1 MQGDERRFV
10 RLRLADVVV
19 GEPLPFTLYD
29 EEKTAIRL
37 RGDTIVSQ
45 AALGQLFSQNV
56 YRLEQEPALR
66 DGLGVMLSRQP
77 SADKARAKTAPA
89 RGAEMAFDSSGIR
102 VGDPI
107 QLQSTP
113 AAPRYTSLLIG
124 YLKNRSV
131 IVTQPEIDGELAM
144 LREGQAFSAR
154 FFSGRSVFEFPTS
167 VLKQTNVPYPLLHL
181 AYPRDLKVQEIRRA
195 PRVAVDVIVAVET
208 PGGESHS
215 GKLLDLS
222 TAGAGL
228 GARKRFADKGDVLR
242 LKFKLAVQ
250 GIDTYIVAT
259 AEVRNVVHRVDHAQT
274 PYLYGL
280 HFVDLEEGTLLVLAA
295 YVFGAIIG
303 EHTGH

>member
-1 MQGDERRFV
+1 MEGDERGLV
-10 RLRLADVVV
+10 RLNLDDIEIGV
-19 GEPLPFTLYD
+19 PLRFTLYD
-29 EEKTAIRL
+29 DKGAVRCL
-37 RGDTIVSQ
+37 RGEIIASP
-45 AALGQLFSQNV
+45 AALEQLFSRNV
-56 YRLEQEPALR
+56 YRLEQEPSLR
-66 DGLGVMLSRQP
+66 DGLGVMLARQA
-77 SADKARAKTAPA
+77 SGEKARAKGASG
-89 RGAEMAFDSSGIR
+89 RGGEVAFDSSGIR

-124 YLKNRSV
+124 FLKNRSV

-228 GARKRFADKGDVLR
+228 GARKRFADKGDILR

-250 GIDTYIVAT
+250 GIDTYIVVT
-259 AEVRNVVHRVDHAQT
+259 AEVRNVAQRADQAQA